1 VSRAKP
7 VVDKLRKTPQLTL
20 IGAAS
25 ALVSMD
31 IELWNATIATTLD
44 TYDTHSRGI
53 SILSHLDQDNS
64 ATASTSSAS
73 ECDRSSTTWC
83 NRSSDH
89 LQEL

>member
-7 VVDKLRKTPQLTL
+7 LLGKLRKTPQLTL

-31 IELWNATIATTLD
+31 IELWDATIATTLD
-44 TYDTHSRGI
+44 TYDTHSSSI

-64 ATASTSSAS
+64 ATAFTFSAS
-73 ECDRSSTTWC
+73 ECDKPRHTWC

-89 LQEL
+89 L